1 MKYLALR
8 VALNTFHLTTVLQ
21 NPLQLSINAF
31 NVRLCALVKLYTPHY
46 GPLTGNHP
54 TYLLATPLIL
64 ETKSPE
70 VHTQSQ
76 LIYSAT
82 LIYGDIYVLLETV
95 NNFVNFSSSISQP

>member
-21 NPLQLSINAF
+21 NPLQLSINVL
-31 NVRLCALVKLYTPHY
+31 NVCLCARETIHRITAL
-46 GPLTGNHP
+46 LTGNHP

-82 LIYGDIYVLLETV
+82 LIYGDIRAAG
-95 NNFVNFSSSISQP
+95 NGK